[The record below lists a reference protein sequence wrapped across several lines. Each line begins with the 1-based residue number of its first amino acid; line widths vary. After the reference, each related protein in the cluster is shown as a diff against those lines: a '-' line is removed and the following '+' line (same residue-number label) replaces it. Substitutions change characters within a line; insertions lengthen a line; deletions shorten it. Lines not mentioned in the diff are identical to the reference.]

1 MNIKNKMKLLFK
13 SIFTQFG
20 SVVSAEGQQI
30 IWDQDGE
37 LAEGYDVYME
47 QEDENGELQYV
58 PVPDGEYRVEDKVI
72 VITDGKVSEIKEE
85 TTEEP
90 AEEPAQMEETPAAP
104 EAPAD
109 PTTEEVVTTDEEPF
123 DAEKAYAELKSM
135 YDALRGEVEVLK
147 EQLGKL
153 LEVPAD
159 EDAFKAAKKN
169 ETAEQKQYKCKA
181 ANKKYNLNIY
191 KNLLNNI
198 KNKEIKII

>member
-72 VITDGKVSEIKEE
+72 VIADGKVSEIKEE
-85 TTEEP
+85 TTVEPEEKP
-90 AEEPAQMEETPAAP
+90 AEMEETPAA

-123 DAEKAYAELKSM
+123 DAEKAYAELKDM
-135 YDALRGEVEVLK
+135 YDALKGEVEALK

-153 LEVPAD
+153 LEVPAE
-159 EDAFKAAKKN
+159 EDAFSAAKKN
-169 ETAEQKQYKCKA
+169 KEVEQKQFICKA
-181 ANKKYNLNIY
+181 AHK
-191 KNLLNNI
+191 
-198 KNKEIKII
+198 

>member
-72 VITDGKVSEIKEE
+72 VIVDGKVSEIKEE
-85 TTEEP
+85 TTVEPEEKP
-90 AEEPAQMEETPAAP
+90 AEMEETPAP
-104 EAPAD
+104 EQPAD
-109 PTTEEVVTTDEEPF
+109 PTTAEVVTTDEEPF
-123 DAEKAYAELKSM
+123 DAEKAYAELKGM
-135 YDALRGEVEVLK
+135 YDALKGEVEVLK

-153 LEVPAD
+153 LAVPVE
-159 EDAFKAAKKN
+159 EDAFSAAKKN
-169 ETAEQKQYKCKA
+169 KEVEQKQFMCKA
-181 ANKKYNLNIY
+181 AHK
-191 KNLLNNI
+191 
-198 KNKEIKII
+198 

>member
-20 SVVSAEGQQI
+20 SVVSEEGQQI

-37 LAEGYDVYME
+37 IAEGYEVYME

-58 PVPDGEYRVEDKVI
+58 PVPDGEYKVEDKII
-72 VITDGKVSEIKEE
+72 VIADGKVSEIRVDEKPA
-85 TTEEP
+85 EEP
-90 AEEPAQMEETPAAP
+90 AEEPAQMAETPAAP

-123 DAEKAYAELKSM
+123 DAEKAYAELKGM
-135 YDALRGEVEVLK
+135 YDALKGEVEALK

-169 ETAEQKQYKCKA
+169 ETAEQKQFMCKA
-181 ANKKYNLNIY
+181 VHK
-191 KNLLNNI
+191 
-198 KNKEIKII
+198 

>member
-72 VITDGKVSEIKEE
+72 VIVDGKVSEIKEE
-85 TTEEP
+85 TTVEPEEKP
-90 AEEPAQMEETPAAP
+90 AEMEETPAA

-109 PTTEEVVTTDEEPF
+109 PTTEEVVTTDEAPF
-123 DAEKAYAELKSM
+123 DPEKAYAELKDM
-135 YDALRGEVEVLK
+135 YDALKGEVEALK

-153 LEVPAD
+153 LEVPAE
-159 EDAFKAAKKN
+159 EDAFSAAKKN
-169 ETAEQKQYKCKA
+169 KEIEQKQFICKA
-181 ANKKYNLNIY
+181 AHK
-191 KNLLNNI
+191 
-198 KNKEIKII
+198 

>member
-72 VITDGKVSEIKEE
+72 VIADGKVSEIKEE
-85 TTEEP
+85 TTVEPEEKP
-90 AEEPAQMEETPAAP
+90 AEMEETPAP

-109 PTTEEVVTTDEEPF
+109 PTTEEVVTTDEAPF
-123 DAEKAYAELKSM
+123 DPEKAYAELKSM
-135 YDALRGEVEVLK
+135 YDALKGEVEALK

-153 LEVPAD
+153 LEVPAE
-159 EDAFKAAKKN
+159 EDAFSAAKKN
-169 ETAEQKQYKCKA
+169 KEVEQKQFICKA
-181 ANKKYNLNIY
+181 AHK
-191 KNLLNNI
+191 
-198 KNKEIKII
+198 

>member
-47 QEDENGELQYV
+47 QEDENGEIQYV

-72 VITDGKVSEIKEE
+72 VIADGKVTEIKEE
-85 TTEEP
+85 TTVEPEETP
-90 AEEPAQMEETPAAP
+90 AAQMEETPAAP
-104 EAPAD
+104 ETPAD
-109 PTTEEVVTTDEEPF
+109 PTTEEVVTTDEAPF
-123 DAEKAYAELKSM
+123 DPEKAYAELKDM
-135 YDALRGEVEVLK
+135 YDALKSEVEALK

-153 LEVPAD
+153 LEVPAE
-159 EDAFKAAKKN
+159 EDAFSAAKKN
-169 ETAEQKQYKCKA
+169 KEIEQKQFICKA
-181 ANKKYNLNIY
+181 AHK
-191 KNLLNNI
+191 
-198 KNKEIKII
+198 

>member
-20 SVVSAEGQQI
+20 SVVSEEGQQI

-37 LAEGYDVYME
+37 IAEGYEVYME

-58 PVPDGEYRVEDKVI
+58 PVPDGEYKVEGKII
-72 VITDGKVSEIKEE
+72 VIADGKVSEIRVDEKPA
-85 TTEEP
+85 EEP
-90 AEEPAQMEETPAAP
+90 AEEPAQMAETPAAP

-123 DAEKAYAELKSM
+123 DAEKAYAELKGM
-135 YDALRGEVEVLK
+135 YDALKGEVEVLK

-153 LEVPAD
+153 LEVPAE
-159 EDAFKAAKKN
+159 EDAFSAAKKN
-169 ETAEQKQYKCKA
+169 KEAEQKQFICKA
-181 ANKKYNLNIY
+181 AHK
-191 KNLLNNI
+191 
-198 KNKEIKII
+198 

>member
-20 SVVSAEGQQI
+20 SVVSDEGQQI
-30 IWDQDGE
+30 IWEQDGE
-37 LAEGYDVYME
+37 LAEGYEVYME

-72 VITDGKVSEIKEE
+72 VIADGKVSEIKEE
-85 TTEEP
+85 TTVEPEEKP
-90 AEEPAQMEETPAAP
+90 AEMEETPAP

-123 DAEKAYAELKSM
+123 DAEKAYAELKGM
-135 YDALRGEVEVLK
+135 YDALKGEVEALK

-153 LEVPAD
+153 LEVPAE
-159 EDAFKAAKKN
+159 EDAFSAAKKN
-169 ETAEQKQYKCKA
+169 KEIEQKQFICKA
-181 ANKKYNLNIY
+181 AHK
-191 KNLLNNI
+191 
-198 KNKEIKII
+198 

>member
-72 VITDGKVSEIKEE
+72 VIADGKVTEIREE
-85 TTEEP
+85 TTVEPEETP
-90 AEEPAQMEETPAAP
+90 AAQMEETPAAP

-123 DAEKAYAELKSM
+123 DAEKAYAELKDM
-135 YDALRGEVEVLK
+135 YDALKGEVEALK

-153 LEVPAD
+153 LEVPAE
-159 EDAFKAAKKN
+159 EDAFSAAKKN
-169 ETAEQKQYKCKA
+169 KEAEQKQFMCKA
-181 ANKKYNLNIY
+181 AHK
-191 KNLLNNI
+191 
-198 KNKEIKII
+198 

>member
-1 MNIKNKMKLLFK
+1 MNKIKHNNIKNKINPIRMNIKNKMKLLFK

-72 VITDGKVSEIKEE
+72 VIADGKVSEIREE
-85 TTEEP
+85 TTVEP

-104 EAPAD
+104 EVPAD
-109 PTTEEVVTTDEEPF
+109 PTTEEIVTTDEAPF
-123 DAEKAYAELKSM
+123 DPEKAYAELKDM
-135 YDALRGEVEVLK
+135 YDALKGEVEALK

-153 LEVPAD
+153 LEVPAE
-159 EDAFKAAKKN
+159 EDAFSAAKKN
-169 ETAEQKQYKCKA
+169 KEVEQKQFICKA
-181 ANKKYNLNIY
+181 AHK
-191 KNLLNNI
+191 
-198 KNKEIKII
+198 

>member
-20 SVVSAEGQQI
+20 SVVSVEGQQI

-47 QEDENGELQYV
+47 QENEAGELEYV

-72 VITDGKVSEIKEE
+72 VIADGKVSEIKEE
-85 TTEEP
+85 TTVEPEEKP
-90 AEEPAQMEETPAAP
+90 AEMEETPAP

-109 PTTEEVVTTDEEPF
+109 PTTEEIVTTDEEPF
-123 DAEKAYAELKSM
+123 DPEKAYAELKSM
-135 YDALRGEVEVLK
+135 YDALKGEVEVLK

-153 LEVPAD
+153 LAVPAE
-159 EDAFKAAKKN
+159 EDAFSAAKKN
-169 ETAEQKQYKCKA
+169 KEVEQKQFICKA
-181 ANKKYNLNIY
+181 AHK
-191 KNLLNNI
+191 
-198 KNKEIKII
+198 

>member
-72 VITDGKVSEIKEE
+72 VIADGKVSEIKEE
-85 TTEEP
+85 TTVEPEEKP
-90 AEEPAQMEETPAAP
+90 AEMEETPAP

-123 DAEKAYAELKSM
+123 DAEKAYAELKGM
-135 YDALRGEVEVLK
+135 YDALKGEVEVLK

-153 LEVPAD
+153 LEVPTED
-159 EDAFKAAKKN
+159 DAFSAAKKN
-169 ETAEQKQYKCKA
+169 QEVEQKQFMCKA
-181 ANKKYNLNIY
+181 AHK
-191 KNLLNNI
+191 
-198 KNKEIKII
+198 

>member
-20 SVVSAEGQQI
+20 SVVSVEGQQI

-47 QEDENGELQYV
+47 QENEAGELEYV
-58 PVPDGEYRVEDKVI
+58 PVPDGQYRVEDKVI
-72 VITDGKVSEIKEE
+72 VIADGKVSEIKEE
-85 TTEEP
+85 TTVEP
-90 AEEPAQMEETPAAP
+90 AEPETPAQMAEEAPSAP

-109 PTTEEVVTTDEEPF
+109 PTTEEIITEPEEPF
-123 DAEKAYAELKSM
+123 DAEKAYAELKGM
-135 YDALRGEVEVLK
+135 YDVLKGEVEVLK

-169 ETAEQKQYKCKA
+169 ETAEQKQFMCKA
-181 ANKKYNLNIY
+181 AHK
-191 KNLLNNI
+191 
-198 KNKEIKII
+198 

>member
-20 SVVSAEGQQI
+20 SVVSEEGQQI
-30 IWDQDGE
+30 IWNEDGDI
-37 LAEGYDVYME
+37 AEGYEVFME

-58 PVPDGEYRVEDKVI
+58 PVPDGEYKVEDKVI
-72 VITDGKVSEIKEE
+72 VIADGKVSEIRVDEKPA
-85 TTEEP
+85 EEP

-104 EAPAD
+104 EQPAD
-109 PTTEEVVTTDEEPF
+109 PTTEEIVTTDEEPF
-123 DAEKAYAELKSM
+123 DAEKAYAELKGM
-135 YDALRGEVEVLK
+135 YDALKGEVEVLK

-169 ETAEQKQYKCKA
+169 ETAEQKQFMCKVA
-181 ANKKYNLNIY
+181 HK
-191 KNLLNNI
+191 
-198 KNKEIKII
+198 

>member
-58 PVPDGEYRVEDKVI
+58 PVPDGEYRVEDKII
-72 VITDGKVSEIKEE
+72 VIADGKVSEIKEE
-85 TTEEP
+85 TTVEPEEKP
-90 AEEPAQMEETPAAP
+90 AEMEETPAAP

-109 PTTEEVVTTDEEPF
+109 PTTEEIVTTDEVPF
-123 DAEKAYAELKSM
+123 DPEKAYAELKSM
-135 YDALRGEVEVLK
+135 YDALRGEVEALK

-153 LEVPAD
+153 LEVPAE
-159 EDAFKAAKKN
+159 EDAFSAAKKN
-169 ETAEQKQYKCKA
+169 KEVEQKQFICKA
-181 ANKKYNLNIY
+181 AHK
-191 KNLLNNI
+191 
-198 KNKEIKII
+198 

>member
-30 IWDQDGE
+30 IWNEDGE
-37 LAEGYDVYME
+37 LAEGYEVYME

-58 PVPDGEYRVEDKVI
+58 PVPDGEYKVEDKII
-72 VITDGKVSEIKEE
+72 VIADGKVSEIKEE
-85 TTEEP
+85 TSVEPEETP
-90 AEEPAQMEETPAAP
+90 AAEMEETPAP

-123 DAEKAYAELKSM
+123 DPEKAYAELKSM
-135 YDALRGEVEVLK
+135 FDALKGEVEVLK

-169 ETAEQKQYKCKA
+169 ETAEQKQFICKA
-181 ANKKYNLNIY
+181 AHK
-191 KNLLNNI
+191 
-198 KNKEIKII
+198 

>member
-72 VITDGKVSEIKEE
+72 VIADGKVSEIKEE
-85 TTEEP
+85 TTVEPEEKP
-90 AEEPAQMEETPAAP
+90 AEMEETPAP
-104 EAPAD
+104 ETPAD

-123 DAEKAYAELKSM
+123 DAEKAYAELKGM
-135 YDALRGEVEVLK
+135 YDALKGEVEVLK

-153 LEVPAD
+153 LEVPAED
-159 EDAFKAAKKN
+159 DAFSAAKKN
-169 ETAEQKQYKCKA
+169 QEVEQKQFMCKA
-181 ANKKYNLNIY
+181 AHK
-191 KNLLNNI
+191 
-198 KNKEIKII
+198 

>member
-20 SVVSAEGQQI
+20 SVVSEEGQQI

-37 LAEGYDVYME
+37 IAEGYEVYME

-58 PVPDGEYRVEDKVI
+58 PVPDGEYKVEDKII
-72 VITDGKVSEIKEE
+72 VIADGKVSEIRVDEK
-85 TTEEP
+85 P
-90 AEEPAQMEETPAAP
+90 AEEPAETPAQMAETPAAP

-123 DAEKAYAELKSM
+123 DAEKAYAELKGM
-135 YDALRGEVEVLK
+135 YDALKGEVEVLK

-169 ETAEQKQYKCKA
+169 ETVEQKQFMCKA
-181 ANKKYNLNIY
+181 VHK
-191 KNLLNNI
+191 
-198 KNKEIKII
+198 

>member
-20 SVVSAEGQQI
+20 SVVSEEGQQI

-37 LAEGYDVYME
+37 IAEGYEVYME

-72 VITDGKVSEIKEE
+72 VIADGKVSEIRVDEKPA
-85 TTEEP
+85 EEP
-90 AEEPAQMEETPAAP
+90 AETPAQMEETPAP

-109 PTTEEVVTTDEEPF
+109 PTTEEVVTTDEVPF
-123 DAEKAYAELKSM
+123 DPEKAYAELKDM
-135 YDALRGEVEVLK
+135 YDALKGEVESLK

-169 ETAEQKQYKCKA
+169 ETAEQKQFICKA
-181 ANKKYNLNIY
+181 AHK
-191 KNLLNNI
+191 
-198 KNKEIKII
+198 

>member
-72 VITDGKVSEIKEE
+72 VIVDGKVSEIKEE
-85 TTEEP
+85 TTVEPEEKP
-90 AEEPAQMEETPAAP
+90 AEMEETPAA

-109 PTTEEVVTTDEEPF
+109 PTTEEVVTTDEAPF
-123 DAEKAYAELKSM
+123 DPEKAYAELKDM
-135 YDALRGEVEVLK
+135 YDALKGEVEALK

-153 LEVPAD
+153 LEVPAED
-159 EDAFKAAKKN
+159 DAFKAAKKN
-169 ETAEQKQYKCKA
+169 EAAEQKHFMCKA
-181 ANKKYNLNIY
+181 AHK
-191 KNLLNNI
+191 
-198 KNKEIKII
+198 

>member
-20 SVVSAEGQQI
+20 SVVSDEGQQI
-30 IWDQDGE
+30 IWEQDGE
-37 LAEGYDVYME
+37 LAEGYEVYME

-72 VITDGKVSEIKEE
+72 VIADGKVSEIKEE
-85 TTEEP
+85 TTVEP
-90 AEEPAQMEETPAAP
+90 AETPAEMEETPAP

-109 PTTEEVVTTDEEPF
+109 PTTEEIVTTDEEPF
-123 DAEKAYAELKSM
+123 DPEKAYAELKSM

-153 LEVPAD
+153 LEVPVE
-159 EDAFKAAKKN
+159 EDAFSAAKKN
-169 ETAEQKQYKCKA
+169 KEVEQKQFMCKA
-181 ANKKYNLNIY
+181 AHK
-191 KNLLNNI
+191 
-198 KNKEIKII
+198 

>member
-72 VITDGKVSEIKEE
+72 VIADGKVSEIKEE
-85 TTEEP
+85 TTVEPEETP
-90 AEEPAQMEETPAAP
+90 AEMEETPAP

-109 PTTEEVVTTDEEPF
+109 PTTEEIVTTDEVPF
-123 DAEKAYAELKSM
+123 DPEKAYAELKSM
-135 YDALRGEVEVLK
+135 YDALKGEVEVLK

-153 LEVPAD
+153 LEVPAE
-159 EDAFKAAKKN
+159 EDAFSAAKKN
-169 ETAEQKQYKCKA
+169 KEIEQKQFICKA
-181 ANKKYNLNIY
+181 AHK
-191 KNLLNNI
+191 
-198 KNKEIKII
+198 

>member
-47 QEDENGELQYV
+47 QEDENGEIQYV

-72 VITDGKVSEIKEE
+72 VIVDGKVSEIKEE
-85 TTEEP
+85 TTVEPEETP
-90 AEEPAQMEETPAAP
+90 AAQMEETPAP

-169 ETAEQKQYKCKA
+169 ETAEQKQFICKA
-181 ANKKYNLNIY
+181 AHK
-191 KNLLNNI
+191 
-198 KNKEIKII
+198 

>member
-20 SVVSAEGQQI
+20 SVVSEEGQQI

-37 LAEGYDVYME
+37 IAEGYEVYME

-58 PVPDGEYRVEDKVI
+58 PVPDGEYKVEDKII
-72 VITDGKVSEIKEE
+72 VIADGKVTEIKVDEK
-85 TTEEP
+85 P
-90 AEEPAQMEETPAAP
+90 AEEPAETPAEMEETPK
-104 EAPAD
+104 APAD
-109 PTTEEVVTTDEEPF
+109 PTTDEVVTTDEAPF
-123 DAEKAYAELKSM
+123 DPEKAYAELKSM
-135 YDALRGEVEVLK
+135 YDALKGEVEVLK

-169 ETAEQKQYKCKA
+169 ETAEQKQFMCKVA
-181 ANKKYNLNIY
+181 HK
-191 KNLLNNI
+191 
-198 KNKEIKII
+198 

>member
-1 MNIKNKMKLLFK
+1 MNNNIKNKINPIHMNIKNKMKLLFK

-72 VITDGKVSEIKEE
+72 VIADGKVSEIKEE
-85 TTEEP
+85 TTVEPEEKP
-90 AEEPAQMEETPAAP
+90 AEMEETPAA

-109 PTTEEVVTTDEEPF
+109 PTTEEVVTTDEAPF
-123 DAEKAYAELKSM
+123 DPEKAYAELKDM
-135 YDALRGEVEVLK
+135 YDALKGEVEALK

-153 LEVPAD
+153 LEVPAE
-159 EDAFKAAKKN
+159 EDAFSAAKKN
-169 ETAEQKQYKCKA
+169 KEVEQKQFICKA
-181 ANKKYNLNIY
+181 AHK
-191 KNLLNNI
+191 
-198 KNKEIKII
+198 

>member
-1 MNIKNKMKLLFK
+1 MNNNIKNKINPIRMNIKNKMKLLFK

-58 PVPDGEYRVEDKVI
+58 PVPDGEYRVEDKII
-72 VITDGKVSEIKEE
+72 VIADGKVSEIKEE
-85 TTEEP
+85 TTVEPEEKP
-90 AEEPAQMEETPAAP
+90 AEMEETPAAP

-109 PTTEEVVTTDEEPF
+109 PTTEEIITTDEEPF

-135 YDALRGEVEVLK
+135 YDGLKGEVEVLK

-153 LEVPAD
+153 LAIPAED
-159 EDAFKAAKKN
+159 DAFSAAKKN
-169 ETAEQKQYKCKA
+169 QEVEQKQFMCKA
-181 ANKKYNLNIY
+181 VHK
-191 KNLLNNI
+191 
-198 KNKEIKII
+198 

>member
-1 MNIKNKMKLLFK
+1 MNNNIKNKINPIHMNIKNKMKLLFK

-72 VITDGKVSEIKEE
+72 VIVDGKVSEIKEE
-85 TTEEP
+85 TTVAPEEKP
-90 AEEPAQMEETPAAP
+90 AEMEETPAA

-109 PTTEEVVTTDEEPF
+109 PTTEEVVTTDEAPF
-123 DAEKAYAELKSM
+123 DPEKAYAELKDM
-135 YDALRGEVEVLK
+135 YDALKGEVEALK

-153 LEVPAD
+153 LEVPAE
-159 EDAFKAAKKN
+159 EDAFSAAKKN
-169 ETAEQKQYKCKA
+169 KEIEQKQFICKA
-181 ANKKYNLNIY
+181 AHK
-191 KNLLNNI
+191 
-198 KNKEIKII
+198 

>member
-72 VITDGKVSEIKEE
+72 VIADGKVSEIKEE
-85 TTEEP
+85 TTVEPEEKP
-90 AEEPAQMEETPAAP
+90 AEMEETPAA

-109 PTTEEVVTTDEEPF
+109 PTTEEVVTTDEAPF
-123 DAEKAYAELKSM
+123 DPEKAYAELKDM
-135 YDALRGEVEVLK
+135 YDALKGEVEALK

-153 LEVPAD
+153 LEVPAE
-159 EDAFKAAKKN
+159 EDAFSAAKKN
-169 ETAEQKQYKCKA
+169 KEIEQKQFICKA
-181 ANKKYNLNIY
+181 AHK
-191 KNLLNNI
+191 
-198 KNKEIKII
+198 

>member
-72 VITDGKVSEIKEE
+72 VIADGKVSEIKEE
-85 TTEEP
+85 TTVEPEETP
-90 AEEPAQMEETPAAP
+90 AAQMEETPAP

-123 DAEKAYAELKSM
+123 DAEKAYAELKGL
-135 YDALRGEVEVLK
+135 YDALKGEVEALK

-153 LEVPAD
+153 LEVPTE
-159 EDAFKAAKKN
+159 EDAFSAAKKN
-169 ETAEQKQYKCKA
+169 QEAEQKQFMCKA
-181 ANKKYNLNIY
+181 AHK
-191 KNLLNNI
+191 
-198 KNKEIKII
+198 